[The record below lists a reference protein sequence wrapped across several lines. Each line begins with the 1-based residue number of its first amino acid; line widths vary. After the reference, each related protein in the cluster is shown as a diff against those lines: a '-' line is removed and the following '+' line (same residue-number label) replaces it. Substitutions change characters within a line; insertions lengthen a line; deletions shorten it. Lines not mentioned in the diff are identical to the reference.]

1 MKKIILPVLLLVA
14 TLTTAQETNS
24 EKNPDKLKAFFT
36 YGVNLQVHDEFA
48 INSKLNQAGLPELK
62 TTTPE
67 LFLGMTFFGKKYSG
81 DLDFGFLNSKNENDA
96 NENKY
101 IGFTT
106 RLRVH
111 YNVIN
116 KEKIAFTT
124 GLNISNTTG
133 ELNIYSKNNPID
145 LNNLVP
151 DFNSGHV
158 SLRNN
163 LYYAGPSASVYFF
176 KNKTT
181 QLRLN
186 VGYEFAFSK
195 GNWKSDYGNVLN
207 SVNERGNNRFLF
219 GLTIM

>member
-1 MKKIILPVLLLVA
+1 MKKIILPLVLFVTSL
-14 TLTTAQETNS
+14 TLAQETPS
-24 EKNPDKLKAFFT
+24 EIKTDKVKAFFT
-36 YGVNLQVHDEFA
+36 YGLNFQVHDEYA
-48 INSKLNQAGLPELK
+48 INTKLKQAGLPELK

-81 DLDFGFLNSKNENDA
+81 DLDFGFLNSKNESGT

-111 YNVIN
+111 YNVVN

-133 ELNIYSKNNPID
+133 ELNVYSKNNSID
-145 LNNLVP
+145 FNNLNP
-151 DFNSGHV
+151 DSNSGHV
-158 SLRNN
+158 SVRNN
-163 LYYAGPSASVYFF
+163 LYYAGPSASFYFF
-176 KNKTT
+176 KNKSTPI
-181 QLRLN
+181 RLN

-195 GNWKSDYGNVLN
+195 GNWKSDYGSVLN
-207 SVNERGNNRFLF
+207 SVNEKGNNRLVF